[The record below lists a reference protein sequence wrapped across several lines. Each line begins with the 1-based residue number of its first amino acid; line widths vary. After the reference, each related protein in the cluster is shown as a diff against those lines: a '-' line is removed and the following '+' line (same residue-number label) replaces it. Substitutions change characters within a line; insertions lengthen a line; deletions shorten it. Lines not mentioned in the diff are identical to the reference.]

1 MALFFQNIKGKL
13 FEMIDLQTAIKNHSF
28 IYLASHP
35 G

>member
-1 MALFFQNIKGKL
+1 MALFFQNIKGEL

-28 IYLASHP
+28 FYLASHQ